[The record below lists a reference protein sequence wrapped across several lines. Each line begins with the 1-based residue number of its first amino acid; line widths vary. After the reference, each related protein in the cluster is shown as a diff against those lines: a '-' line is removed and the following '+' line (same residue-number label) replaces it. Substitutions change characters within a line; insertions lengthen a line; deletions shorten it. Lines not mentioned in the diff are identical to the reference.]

1 MRVYTVM
8 NDYKL
13 AKTNLKRIKK
23 NIHSPIKSDSKE
35 IKEFFKSI
43 RPDRQ
48 TLESDNFSLSWKV
61 KPKID
66 FSDLTDGE
74 YIGAINNTEIN
85 VKIAYDIDNVS
96 ELRLEIEGKPF
107 KLEEGSSIKLSAVT
121 YF

>member
-1 MRVYTVM
+1 M

-13 AKTNLKRIKK
+13 AKTNLKRIRK

-35 IKEFFKSI
+35 IKEFFKLI
-43 RPDRQ
+43 RPDKQ

-66 FSDLTDGE
+66 FSDLIDGD
-74 YIGAINNTEIN
+74 YIGAVDNTEVK
-85 VKIAYDIDNVS
+85 VKIVCDIDEIS
-96 ELRLEIEGKPF
+96 ELRLEIKGKPF
-107 KLEEGSSIKLSAVT
+107 RLDEDCGIKLSAIT

>member
-1 MRVYTVM
+1 M

-13 AKTNLKRIKK
+13 AKTNLKRIRK
-23 NIHSPIKSDSKE
+23 NIDSPIKSDSKE
-35 IKEFFKSI
+35 IKEFFKKI

-66 FSDLTDGE
+66 FSDLTDGD
-74 YIGAINNTEIN
+74 YVGAIDNTEVK

-96 ELRLEIEGKPF
+96 ELRLEIMGKPF
-107 KLEEGSSIKLSAVT
+107 RLDEDSGIRLSAIT
-121 YF
+121 RF